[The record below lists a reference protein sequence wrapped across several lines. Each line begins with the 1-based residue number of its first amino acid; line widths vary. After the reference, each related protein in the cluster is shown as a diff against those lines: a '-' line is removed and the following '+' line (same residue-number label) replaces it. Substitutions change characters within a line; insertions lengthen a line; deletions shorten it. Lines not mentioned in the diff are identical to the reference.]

1 MGTASANQRPFRR
14 VSSGLMLGAWSL
26 QLILAAGCAAGSLLD
41 RPGADGRTLR
51 QEIATYPAEYRA
63 GFALAE
69 RRCTQCHSLNE
80 PFASHV
86 PAGGWTAL
94 VRKMAREPGA
104 AIPSE
109 DQKQIAAFFEYFFER
124 RAAKSK

>member
-1 MGTASANQRPFRR
+1 
-14 VSSGLMLGAWSL
+14 LKLGARSSKL
-26 QLILAAGCAAGSLLD
+26 PLALILLAAGCAAGSVLD

-51 QEIATYPAEYRA
+51 QEIETYPAEHRSA
-63 GFALAE
+63 FALAE

-86 PAGGWTAL
+86 PPGGWSAL

-109 DQKQIAAFFEYFFER
+109 DQKRIAAFFEYFFER
-124 RAAKSK
+124 HASKSK